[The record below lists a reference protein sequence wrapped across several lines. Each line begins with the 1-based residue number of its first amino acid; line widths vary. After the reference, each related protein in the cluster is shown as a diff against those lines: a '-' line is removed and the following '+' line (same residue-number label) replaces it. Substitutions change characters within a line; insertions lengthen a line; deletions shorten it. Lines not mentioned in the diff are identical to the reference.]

1 MAFSVQREVVG
12 SRERSSAELAGE
24 RPDSGVFALVTSEF
38 VGAREAPDAVR
49 PRANVRLFACITNTD
64 KKHSYITASL
74 HFRDGHGSIFLHPTQ
89 PNPRC

>member
-24 RPDSGVFALVTSEF
+24 RADSGVFALVTSEF

-64 KKHSYITASL
+64 KKPQLHHSFASL
-74 HFRDGHGSIFLHPTQ
+74 QRWTWVHFV
-89 PNPRC
+89 